1 MRFQRLSLA
10 GVVLVLSAIPLVAA
24 EKIIQAKDL
33 PPAVQKA
40 VQAEIR
46 GATIQGYAREV
57 ENGTTMFEV
66 ETMLNGHSRDLL
78 FDANGTLVEVE
89 EATTLAAVPTAV
101 KTALESHGRVLRV
114 EQVTKG
120 TSVTYEGV
128 VQMNG
133 RKSEVAVSA
142 DGKLVKP

>member
-1 MRFQRLSLA
+1 MRFERLSLA
-10 GVVLVLSAIPLVAA
+10 GVVLAMGATALVAA
-24 EKIIQAKDL
+24 EKKIQAKDL
-33 PPAVQKA
+33 PPAAQKA

-46 GATIQGYAREV
+46 GATITGYAREV

-101 KTALESHGRVLRV
+101 KTALERHGRVLRV

-120 TSVTYEGV
+120 TSVTHEGV
-128 VQMNG
+128 VQKNG
-133 RKSEVAVSA
+133 RKSEVAVTA